1 MLLLISRKYDL
12 GCLSRIGSRIRIFF
26 LSLISDPDP
35 DPGVK
40 KALDP
45 GSRIRIRNTRNKIS
59 TPLVVDAGS
68 RQLFVS
74 VIRGVD
80 DSPHQEYGEF
90 PENNSA
96 RYPESATLYIYQRWW
111 EPVIFDYEYLCEFE
125 AKIVKG
131 PQPNRFI
138 QKIEKIGLIAMSL
151 LEAVGRRSHIVHRV
165 VTSAFWRTFNHEGKI
180 RPGWWGWRV
189 HAHPLSLHLPSP
201 VKLQCTLL
209 SGQIH

>member
-12 GCLSRIGSRIRIFF
+12 GCLSRILDPGSGLFSIPDLGSGSGSRGQKSI
-26 LSLISDPDP
+26 
-35 DPGVK
+35 
-40 KALDP
+40 

-74 VIRGVD
+74 MIRGVD
-80 DSPHQEYGEF
+80 DSPHHEYGEF
-90 PENNSA
+90 PVNNSA

-151 LEAVGRRSHIVHRV
+151 
-165 VTSAFWRTFNHEGKI
+165 
-180 RPGWWGWRV
+180 
-189 HAHPLSLHLPSP
+189 
-201 VKLQCTLL
+201 
-209 SGQIH
+209 